1 LLFLYKDFYRCSLC
15 GEEVE
20 QYINGVIK
28 YIPITNSKRI
38 GLMTETVQNMSS
50 EFKLSDQTNVSLPI
64 KNIVAI
70 ISAIVVAVWTYFGI
84 VERLNR
90 LETNEKLM
98 AQDLLKKAEQTPKNQ
113 EMYMLIEYQAK
124 SIDKHSKQLEEN
136 VHTKVLIAQLE
147 KKVDKLEKELDA
159 IRGK

>member
-1 LLFLYKDFYRCSLC
+1 
-15 GEEVE
+15 
-20 QYINGVIK
+20 
-28 YIPITNSKRI
+28 
-38 GLMTETVQNMSS
+38 MS
-50 EFKLSDQTNVSLPI
+50 EFKVSDQTQVALPI

-124 SIDKHSKQLEEN
+124 ALEKHSKHLEEN

-147 KKVDKLEKELDA
+147 KKLEKLEKQLDA
-159 IRGK
+159 TRGK

>member
-1 LLFLYKDFYRCSLC
+1 
-15 GEEVE
+15 
-20 QYINGVIK
+20 
-28 YIPITNSKRI
+28 
-38 GLMTETVQNMSS
+38 MSS
-50 EFKLSDQTNVSLPI
+50 EFKLSDQTSVALPV

-136 VHTKVLIAQLE
+136 VLTKVLIAQLE
-147 KKVDKLEKELDA
+147 KKLDKLEKELDSV
-159 IRGK
+159 RGK

>member
-1 LLFLYKDFYRCSLC
+1 MDS
-15 GEEVE
+15 V
-20 QYINGVIK
+20 
-28 YIPITNSKRI
+28 
-38 GLMTETVQNMSS
+38 
-50 EFKLSDQTNVSLPI
+50 KLSDQTQVSLPI

-98 AQDLLKKAEQTPKNQ
+98 AQDLLKKPEQTPKNQ

-136 VHTKVLIAQLE
+136 VHTKVLISQLE
-147 KKVDKLEKELDA
+147 KKVDKLEKELDLL
-159 IRGK
+159 RGK

>member
-1 LLFLYKDFYRCSLC
+1 
-15 GEEVE
+15 
-20 QYINGVIK
+20 
-28 YIPITNSKRI
+28 
-38 GLMTETVQNMSS
+38 MSS
-50 EFKLSDQTNVSLPI
+50 EFKLNDQTNIALPI

-124 SIDKHSKQLEEN
+124 SIEKHSKQLEEN
-136 VHTKVLIAQLE
+136 IHTKVLIAQLE
-147 KKVDKLEKELDA
+147 KKVEKLEKELDSV
-159 IRGK
+159 RGK

>member
-1 LLFLYKDFYRCSLC
+1 
-15 GEEVE
+15 
-20 QYINGVIK
+20 
-28 YIPITNSKRI
+28 
-38 GLMTETVQNMSS
+38 MSS
-50 EFKLSDQTNVSLPI
+50 EFKLNDQTNIALPI

-70 ISAIVVAVWTYFGI
+70 VSAIVVAVWTYFGI

-90 LETNEKLM
+90 IETNEKLM

-147 KKVDKLEKELDA
+147 KKVDKLEKELDS

>member
-1 LLFLYKDFYRCSLC
+1 
-15 GEEVE
+15 
-20 QYINGVIK
+20 
-28 YIPITNSKRI
+28 
-38 GLMTETVQNMSS
+38 MSDL
-50 EFKLSDQTNVSLPI
+50 KLSDQTQVSLPI

-70 ISAIVVAVWTYFGI
+70 VSAIVVAVWTYFGI

-136 VHTKVLIAQLE
+136 VHTKVIISQIE
-147 KKVDKLEKELDA
+147 KKIDKLEKELDSL
-159 IRGK
+159 RGK

>member
-1 LLFLYKDFYRCSLC
+1 MDSL
-15 GEEVE
+15 
-20 QYINGVIK
+20 
-28 YIPITNSKRI
+28 
-38 GLMTETVQNMSS
+38 
-50 EFKLSDQTNVSLPI
+50 KLSDQTQVSLPI

-70 ISAIVVAVWTYFGI
+70 ISAIIVAVWTYFGI

-124 SIDKHSKQLEEN
+124 AIDKHSKQLEEN
-136 VHTKVLIAQLE
+136 VHTKVIINQLE
-147 KKVDKLEKELDA
+147 KKIDKLEKELDSL
-159 IRGK
+159 RGK

>member
-1 LLFLYKDFYRCSLC
+1 MDKQEFSL
-15 GEEVE
+15 
-20 QYINGVIK
+20 N
-28 YIPITNSKRI
+28 
-38 GLMTETVQNMSS
+38 
-50 EFKLSDQTNVSLPI
+50 DQTQVSLPI

-70 ISAIVVAVWTYFGI
+70 VSAIVVAVWTYFGV

-113 EMYMLIEYQAK
+113 EMFMLIEYQAK
-124 SIDKHSKQLEEN
+124 AIDKHSKQLEEN
-136 VHTKVLIAQLE
+136 VNTKVVIQHLE
-147 KKVDKLEKELDA
+147 KKIEKLEKELDT

>member
-1 LLFLYKDFYRCSLC
+1 
-15 GEEVE
+15 
-20 QYINGVIK
+20 
-28 YIPITNSKRI
+28 
-38 GLMTETVQNMSS
+38 MSS
-50 EFKLSDQTNVSLPI
+50 EFKLNDQTNIALPI

-124 SIDKHSKQLEEN
+124 ALEKHSKQLEEN
-136 VHTKVLIAQLE
+136 VHTKVLINQLE
-147 KKVDKLEKELDA
+147 KKVEKLEKQLDSV
-159 IRGK
+159 RGK

>member
-1 LLFLYKDFYRCSLC
+1 
-15 GEEVE
+15 
-20 QYINGVIK
+20 
-28 YIPITNSKRI
+28 
-38 GLMTETVQNMSS
+38 MSS
-50 EFKLSDQTNVSLPI
+50 EFKLSDQTSVALPV

-124 SIDKHSKQLEEN
+124 SIVKHSKQLEEN
-136 VHTKVLIAQLE
+136 VLTKVLIAQLE
-147 KKVDKLEKELDA
+147 KKLDKLEKELDSV
-159 IRGK
+159 RGK

>member
-1 LLFLYKDFYRCSLC
+1 
-15 GEEVE
+15 
-20 QYINGVIK
+20 
-28 YIPITNSKRI
+28 
-38 GLMTETVQNMSS
+38 MSS
-50 EFKLSDQTNVSLPI
+50 EFKLSDQTSVALPV

-147 KKVDKLEKELDA
+147 KKVDNAEIFKLISPAFQTIIGGFIGLLAGVKLKSGDEDK
-159 IRGK
+159 ICSCKK

>member
-1 LLFLYKDFYRCSLC
+1 
-15 GEEVE
+15 
-20 QYINGVIK
+20 
-28 YIPITNSKRI
+28 
-38 GLMTETVQNMSS
+38 MSDL
-50 EFKLSDQTNVSLPI
+50 KLSDQTQVSLPI
-64 KNIVAI
+64 KNIIGIVSAI
-70 ISAIVVAVWTYFGI
+70 IVAVWTYFGI

-147 KKVDKLEKELDA
+147 KKVDKLEKELDTL
-159 IRGK
+159 RGK

>member
-1 LLFLYKDFYRCSLC
+1 
-15 GEEVE
+15 
-20 QYINGVIK
+20 
-28 YIPITNSKRI
+28 
-38 GLMTETVQNMSS
+38 MSDL
-50 EFKLSDQTNVSLPI
+50 KLNDQTQVSLPI
-64 KNIVAI
+64 KNIIGIVSAI
-70 ISAIVVAVWTYFGI
+70 IVAVWTYFGI

-90 LETNEKLM
+90 IETNEKLM

-147 KKVDKLEKELDA
+147 KKVDKLEKELDTL
-159 IRGK
+159 RGK

>member
-1 LLFLYKDFYRCSLC
+1 
-15 GEEVE
+15 
-20 QYINGVIK
+20 
-28 YIPITNSKRI
+28 
-38 GLMTETVQNMSS
+38 MSS
-50 EFKLSDQTNVSLPI
+50 EFKLSDQTSVALPV

-90 LETNEKLM
+90 LEANEKLM
-98 AQDLLKKAEQTPKNQ
+98 AHDLLKKAEQTPKNQ

-147 KKVDKLEKELDA
+147 KKVDKLEKELDS

>member
-1 LLFLYKDFYRCSLC
+1 
-15 GEEVE
+15 
-20 QYINGVIK
+20 
-28 YIPITNSKRI
+28 
-38 GLMTETVQNMSS
+38 MSDL
-50 EFKLSDQTNVSLPI
+50 KLSDQTQVSLPI
-64 KNIVAI
+64 KNIIGIVSAI
-70 ISAIVVAVWTYFGI
+70 IVAVWTYFGI

-90 LETNEKLM
+90 IETNEKLM

-147 KKVDKLEKELDA
+147 KKVDKLEIELDTL
-159 IRGK
+159 RGK

>member
-1 LLFLYKDFYRCSLC
+1 
-15 GEEVE
+15 
-20 QYINGVIK
+20 
-28 YIPITNSKRI
+28 
-38 GLMTETVQNMSS
+38 MSS
-50 EFKLSDQTNVSLPI
+50 EFKVSDQTQVSLPI

-70 ISAIVVAVWTYFGI
+70 VSAIVVAVWTYFGI

-147 KKVDKLEKELDA
+147 KKIDKLEKELDTL
-159 IRGK
+159 RGK

>member
-1 LLFLYKDFYRCSLC
+1 
-15 GEEVE
+15 
-20 QYINGVIK
+20 
-28 YIPITNSKRI
+28 
-38 GLMTETVQNMSS
+38 MSS
-50 EFKLSDQTNVSLPI
+50 EFKLNDQTNIALPI

-124 SIDKHSKQLEEN
+124 ALEKHSKQLEEN
-136 VHTKVLIAQLE
+136 VHTKLLIAQLE
-147 KKVDKLEKELDA
+147 KKVEKLEKQLDA
-159 IRGK
+159 TKGK

>member
-1 LLFLYKDFYRCSLC
+1 
-15 GEEVE
+15 
-20 QYINGVIK
+20 
-28 YIPITNSKRI
+28 
-38 GLMTETVQNMSS
+38 MSDL
-50 EFKLSDQTNVSLPI
+50 KLSDQTSVALPI

-136 VHTKVLIAQLE
+136 VHTKVLIAQLV
-147 KKVDKLEKELDA
+147 KKVDTIEKE
-159 IRGK
+159 

>member
-1 LLFLYKDFYRCSLC
+1 
-15 GEEVE
+15 
-20 QYINGVIK
+20 
-28 YIPITNSKRI
+28 
-38 GLMTETVQNMSS
+38 MSDL
-50 EFKLSDQTNVSLPI
+50 KLSDQTQVSLPI
-64 KNIVAI
+64 KNIIGIVSAI
-70 ISAIVVAVWTYFGI
+70 IVAVWTYFGI

-90 LETNEKLM
+90 IETNEKLM

-147 KKVDKLEKELDA
+147 KKVDKLEKELDSL
-159 IRGK
+159 RGK